1 MKIKVSLYVLH
12 LQSLV
17 LIMCHDLCALL
28 TVSLL
33 KVMEPLHSLKA
44 GWFVKRPLGVLSWFD
59 P

>member
-17 LIMCHDLCALL
+17 LIMCHDLSALL

-33 KVMEPLHSLKA
+33 KVMEPLHSLKVV
-44 GWFVKRPLGVLSWFD
+44 WFVK
-59 P
+59 